1 MGLMGSP
8 WDGTSRY
15 VRASNISLSWSDW
28 EQYDVGT
35 LKPWCGEITCSIII
49 IIIIIIILLKC
60 SKNTPICSDSKTMYQ
75 QPIPITHCL
84 FPKKHTPPPG
94 KKKQKK
100 QGTLYHQPKQCT
112 ITREIPQNYQTFAAC
127 VIPPKMGP
135 FRTDHPHP
143 LALPPPAPRHH
154 HKERWDQTNRAVVKD
169 FNILRSQPQGC
180 KLAIKIPWWKHSN

>member
-49 IIIIIIILLKC
+49 IIIIIIIILLKC

-84 FPKKHTPPPG
+84 FPKKHTPPQE
-94 KKKQKK
+94 KKTKK
-100 QGTLYHQPKQCT
+100 TGDIISPTQTMHYNQGNPSKLPDIC
-112 ITREIPQNYQTFAAC
+112 C
-127 VIPPKMGP
+127 LCDPPKNGSLP
-135 FRTDHPHP
+135 NWPSTPPRPSSP
-143 LALPPPAPRHH
+143 SSQAPPQRALRPNQSCRC
-154 HKERWDQTNRAVVKD
+154 
-169 FNILRSQPQGC
+169 QGFQY
-180 KLAIKIPWWKHSN
+180 P